1 MGEYTNK
8 VVGKTKKH
16 VGDATDNKSLENEGR
31 MQEGIGNVQGGVK
44 KAGRSIEDA
53 LDNVGKN
60 LAQKRRDKAGD
71 RPERARRD
79 LDRDF

>member
-31 MQEGIGNVQGGVK
+31 MQESIGQAQGGAK
-44 KAGRSIEDA
+44 KAGRSVEDA
-53 LDNVGKN
+53 LDKVGAN
-60 LAQKRRDKAGD
+60 LAQKRRDKVGD
-71 RPERARRD
+71 RPERSRRD
-79 LDRDF
+79 TDRDF